1 MPSWFAHFWVE
12 TLITNQKRYSHRIQG
27 TGIFLWYM
35 KVTIYQTLIA
45 SDELV
50 DMINTRMLK
59 IHPSCNLPGMQQTM
73 GHFLASKWTWMIK
86 FLKFIHSTV
95 WCVNVQAIWGQIF
108 PLYYQ
113 VLCTLPS
120 YSWWKKIL
128 HQLLFNVITRFYTS
142 QVVVWDFWIINSI
155 PQRPPQIGARLH
167 RATCGCCAC
176 TCYSWSYNPI
186 YNDRLGAHLVPSL

>member
-1 MPSWFAHFWVE
+1 
-12 TLITNQKRYSHRIQG
+12 
-27 TGIFLWYM
+27 M

-120 YSWWKKIL
+120 YSWWKKSCTSCYL
-128 HQLLFNVITRFYTS
+128 MLLQGFIHPRWLFGISESSTVYLNAHPKLVPAFIAPLAVVVPALATVGVITPFITIGLGPTLYHLSNCSTILEVHKDLPG
-142 QVVVWDFWIINSI
+142 QWIIESMYDMKV
-155 PQRPPQIGARLH
+155 
-167 RATCGCCAC
+167 
-176 TCYSWSYNPI
+176 YS
-186 YNDRLGAHLVPSL
+186 L